1 MHESSAYRPDAI
13 QVLIAEVQGLL
24 AEVVSDTVNREDD
37 MRVVRRIVSA
47 QDLTAALREPVDVV
61 VTSSATTDLGAP
73 FQALLFGPRPLPIVT
88 ISLDGT
94 RIDVYGRTTT
104 RGRGLEGLTGLIREA
119 VAGTRPKIGG

>member
-1 MHESSAYRPDAI
+1 MHESSEYRPDAI
-13 QVLIAEVQGLL
+13 QVVIAAVPALL
-24 AEVVSDTVNREDD
+24 AEVVIETVNQEDD
-37 MRVVRRIVSA
+37 MRVVQRILSP
-47 QDLTAALREPVDVV
+47 QDLTGALREPVDVI

-119 VAGTRPKIGG
+119 VAGTRPRIGG

>member
-1 MHESSAYRPDAI
+1 MHEPSSYRPDAI
-13 QVLIAEVQGLL
+13 QVLIAEVPALL
-24 AEVVSDTVNREDD
+24 AEVVSETVNQEDD

-47 QDLTAALREPVDVV
+47 RDLPAALREPVDVV
-61 VTSSATTDLGAP
+61 ITASATTDLGDP
-73 FQALLFGPRPLPIVT
+73 FQALLFGPTPTPIVT

-119 VAGTRPKIGG
+119 VAGTRPRIGG